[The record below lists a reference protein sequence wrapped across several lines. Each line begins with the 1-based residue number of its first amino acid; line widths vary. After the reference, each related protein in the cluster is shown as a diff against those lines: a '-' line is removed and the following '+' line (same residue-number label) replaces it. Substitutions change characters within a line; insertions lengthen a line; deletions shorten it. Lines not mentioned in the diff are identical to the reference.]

1 MNDTSRSGPSTRA
14 VHAGEQTDPST
25 GAAAV
30 PIYETAPFGFAT
42 AEELEETFY
51 NQRDGKYIYSRLGN
65 PTVRA
70 LEKKVAALE
79 GAEDAMAFGSGMAAI
94 STLMFTLLRPG
105 SRLLAYRDVY
115 GGTSGFFQRV
125 LEPWGVEITWLTVGD
140 ERLEGGKALQQALE
154 GGADVLY
161 LESPTNPTL
170 KVADIA
176 AAAKMG
182 REAGATVV
190 VDNTFASPILQLP
203 LEMGAH
209 LVVHS
214 LTKFL
219 GGHGDTTGGL
229 VAGDAETTERV
240 RAQRVDLGGVMDPL
254 AAFLVMR
261 GVKTAKVRVMQASE
275 NALAVA
281 EYLEEHPRVR
291 KVNYPGLPSNPWHE
305 TARRQMRA
313 FGAMLSFEVDAGIEE
328 VRKVTNS
335 LELIKIIP
343 SLGSVETTLLLPAVS
358 SHYKLNRAEREAI
371 GIPDGLVR
379 LSVGIEEIEDIIQDL
394 QGGLSVL

>member
-1 MNDTSRSGPSTRA
+1 MTEPSRHGPSTRA
-14 VHAGEQTDPST
+14 VHAGEEADPAT

-30 PIYETAPFGFAT
+30 PIYETAPFSFAT
-42 AEELEETFY
+42 AKELEETFY
-51 NQRDGKYIYSRLGN
+51 DQREGKYIYSRLGN

-79 GAEDAMAFGSGMAAI
+79 GAEDAAAFGSGMAAI
-94 STLMFTLLRPG
+94 STVMSALLRPG
-105 SRLLAYRDVY
+105 SRLVSYRDVY

-125 LEPWGVEITWLTVGD
+125 LEPWGVEVAWLDVGD
-140 ERLEGGKALQQALE
+140 ETAEGGRALREAME
-154 GGADVLY
+154 RGADVLY

-176 AAAKMG
+176 AAARMG

-209 LVVHS
+209 LAVHS

-229 VAGDAETTERV
+229 AAGDAGIMERV
-240 RAQRVDLGGVMDPL
+240 RTHRVDLGGVMDPL
-254 AAFLVMR
+254 AAFLIMR

-275 NALAVA
+275 NALAA
-281 EYLEEHPRVR
+281 ARYLEDHPRVR
-291 KVNYPGLPSNPWHE
+291 KVNYPGLASNEWHE

-313 FGAMLSFEVDAGIEE
+313 FGGMLSFEVDAEIEG
-328 VRKVTNS
+328 VRAVADS
-335 LELIKIIP
+335 FELVRIIP

-358 SHYKLNRAEREAI
+358 SHYKLSREEREAI
-371 GIPDGLVR
+371 GIPDGLIR
-379 LSVGIEEIEDIIQDL
+379 LSVGIEEVEDIIEDL
-394 QGGLSVL
+394 SRGLGVL

>member
-1 MNDTSRSGPSTRA
+1 MTDPSRRGPSTRA
-14 VHAGEQTDPST
+14 VHAGEQADPAT

-30 PIYETAPFGFAT
+30 PIYETAPFRFET
-42 AEELEETFY
+42 AEDLEETFY
-51 NQRDGKYIYSRLGN
+51 NQREGKYIYSRLGN

-94 STLMFTLLRPG
+94 STVMFTLLEPG
-105 SRLLAYRDVY
+105 SRMAAYRDIY

-125 LEPWGVEITWLTVGD
+125 LEPWGVEIAWLGVGD
-140 ERLEGGKALQQALE
+140 EVRDDGRALREALE
-154 GGADVLY
+154 GGADLLY

-176 AAAKMG
+176 AAAAMG

-209 LVVHS
+209 LSVHS

-229 VAGDAETTERV
+229 AAGDAQTMERV
-240 RAQRVDLGGVMDPL
+240 RTRRVDLGGVMDPL

-281 EYLEEHPRVR
+281 RHLEEHPRVR
-291 KVNYPGLPSNPWHE
+291 KVNYPGLPSNEWHE

-313 FGAMLSFEVDAGIEE
+313 YGGMLSFEVDAGIEE
-328 VRKVTNS
+328 VRKVANS
-335 LELIKIIP
+335 FDLIRIIP

-358 SHYKLNRAEREAI
+358 SHYKLSREERESI
-371 GIPDGLVR
+371 GIPDGLIR
-379 LSVGIEEIEDIIQDL
+379 LSVGIEEIEDIIEDL
-394 QGGLSVL
+394 DRGLGVL